1 MNFHYQFAN
10 CMKIPNLNCSKL
22 NASDQRISLRKF
34 EIKQRVSLT
43 IVLFADVALNK
54 PALQSSLLAVDALE
68 NEQKDEKGNPVVI
81 PGVGPELAVD
91 GNMSTI
97 PSMGSCSMT
106 ALEVDPWWRVDLQ
119 RELVVTDVNV
129 VSSSGKL
136 LWCHYA
142 L

>member
-1 MNFHYQFAN
+1 M
-10 CMKIPNLNCSKL
+10 
-22 NASDQRISLRKF
+22 
-34 EIKQRVSLT
+34 SLT